1 MKQFEVTI
9 HEATEEEEIKGAL
22 VRSFKINA
30 NSKND
35 AKEWGI
41 KQIVQLKLYPVGEA
55 PPKFRTVMDE
65 SGEEFEVQ
73 VVGSLLIDATEVM
86 PETEVLEET
95 GSENEETSS
104 LFRAG
109 DAHLASHPRAAWYMP
124 DLN

>member
-1 MKQFEVTI
+1 MKQFDVTI
-9 HEATEEEEIKGAL
+9 HEATEEEEVKGAL

-30 NSKND
+30 ESKND

-73 VVGSLLIDATEVM
+73 VVGDLLIDAIEVM
-86 PETEVLEET
+86 PETEAQTED
-95 GSENEETSS
+95 SELKESSTS
-104 LFRAG
+104 
-109 DAHLASHPRAAWYMP
+109 
-124 DLN
+124 